1 MFLLKLKY
9 IIPLALVTGLM
20 ASYGVFRYLQA
31 QEKNN
36 AKPVVVNIPI
46 VVAAQDLMLGTTL
59 REENL
64 QIRQWPENIVPA
76 ASFQD
81 PNVLVGR
88 VLKID
93 IFAGEAVLAA
103 KLAPEGSSGGVSS
116 LISAGMRAMTVSVNT
131 VSGVGG
137 FVLPKAR
144 VDVLVTVNPSGNSGN
159 SEKTTTKII
168 LQNVQVLAVDQTYRK
183 NDDDPVTVQSVTLLV
198 SPPDAEK
205 LALASNEGELQ
216 LTLRNNSDLEISNTA
231 GVKLSQLLGRPKVT
245 PRRRVRT
252 RTPPKKVEEPPPPRV
267 VEVIRANERSEK
279 TFEEEK
285 GSQDKTPKP

>member
-1 MFLLKLKY
+1 
-9 IIPLALVTGLM
+9 
-20 ASYGVFRYLQA
+20 
-31 QEKNN
+31 
-36 AKPVVVNIPI
+36 
-46 VVAAQDLMLGTTL
+46 
-59 REENL
+59 
-64 QIRQWPENIVPA
+64 
-76 ASFQD
+76 
-81 PNVLVGR
+81 
-88 VLKID
+88 
-93 IFAGEAVLAA
+93 
-103 KLAPEGSSGGVSS
+103 
-116 LISAGMRAMTVSVNT
+116 
-131 VSGVGG
+131 
-137 FVLPKAR
+137 
-144 VDVLVTVNPSGNSGN
+144 
-159 SEKTTTKII
+159 
-168 LQNVQVLAVDQTYRK
+168 VDQTYRK